1 MQKIVLTAIL
11 TSLSALTFAQEKS
24 PKKDIVYRKIE
35 IKGNDTIVDITKKY
49 DQLSEAERKELDNIK
64 DGDVLFAS
72 PKHFKFKRLDSATVG
87 KWKDG
92 KNKDVLILGDDMVLS
107 PGINHRIEK
116 RIFQD
121 SDSTKRKKI
130 IVIDANGEEKV
141 IMRDGRID
149 EDIMIE
155 RNVGP
160 AGRKMMI
167 KKRFS
172 PEYELN
178 FSVPAKGSVDVLVKN
193 EEGKEVYK
201 ETVKDFKG
209 NYTKKIELLPGS
221 YTVEVLQKGKQLL
234 RYAIER

>member
-11 TSLSALTFAQEKS
+11 TGLSALTFAQEKS

-64 DGDVLFAS
+64 DGDVLFVA
-72 PKHFKFKRLDSATVG
+72 PKRVHVKRLDSAIVG

-92 KNKDVLILGDDMVLS
+92 KNKEVMILGDDMVLS

-116 RIFQD
+116 RVFLNG
-121 SDSTKRKKI
+121 DSTKRKKI

-141 IMRDGRID
+141 ITRDSRID
-149 EDIMIE
+149 ED
-155 RNVGP
+155 
-160 AGRKMMI
+160 MMI
-167 KKRFS
+167 AVPASRKLVMKKRFS

-178 FSVPAKGSVDVLVKN
+178 FSVPAKGSVDVLVKD
-193 EEGKEVYK
+193 ESGKEVYK

-209 NYTKKIELLPGS
+209 SYTKKIELLPGS
-221 YTVEVLQKGKQLL
+221 YTIEVLQKGKQLL